1 MYWTPFSS
9 GAPDGSTERVRM
21 VMNSCFIGMSI
32 TVDRWMSTP
41 IAHQYAVGVTWLVQ
55 KAIVRTDLA
64 GEAQDSGR
72 TKHGFLPT
80 VGTERKTMQRLVPFR
95 SGPQGQ
101 IELRHALR
109 FFLMRGPI
117 LYHIPVLKNRT
128 GSRRPWSGYFCNT
141 TVKSISH

>member
-41 IAHQYAVGVTWLVQ
+41 IAHQYAVVVTWLVQ

-64 GEAQDSGR
+64 GEAQDSGWIQTR
-72 TKHGFLPT
+72 FFYI
-80 VGTERKTMQRLVPFR
+80 GTERTATKKQPRSVPYGPTRSNRVKTRSEARLYTR
-95 SGPQGQ
+95 Y
-101 IELRHALR
+101 L
-109 FFLMRGPI
+109 
-117 LYHIPVLKNRT
+117 IPGN
-128 GSRRPWSGYFCNT
+128 P
-141 TVKSISH
+141 